1 MWQGAAS
8 IIRHHHEHFNG
19 MGYPDELTG
28 ERIPL
33 GARIVAVVEAYEE
46 MLCGQQD
53 ELVAQEQAIS
63 AIKSAAGTQFDP
75 EVVEVFVN
83 QVAQS
88 R

>member
-1 MWQGAAS
+1 
-8 IIRHHHEHFNG
+8 
-19 MGYPDELTG
+19 
-28 ERIPL
+28 
-33 GARIVAVVEAYEE
+33 